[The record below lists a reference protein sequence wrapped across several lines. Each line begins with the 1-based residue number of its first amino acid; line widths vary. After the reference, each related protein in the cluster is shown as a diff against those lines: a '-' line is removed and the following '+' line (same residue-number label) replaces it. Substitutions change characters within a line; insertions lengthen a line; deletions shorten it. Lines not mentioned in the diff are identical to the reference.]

1 MTPVAWVLVALF
13 ATLAVSD
20 WWATRAKRLH
30 YRYFSKPATL
40 LALIA
45 LASALQPADP
55 GIRAVMVVGLA
66 LSLAGD
72 VFLLFEE
79 RAFVAG
85 LLSFLLA
92 HIAYTVARQMA
103 HTSWAWAFVG
113 LLVVG
118 GGAVVVG
125 RRILAAV
132 RAGDSS
138 ALALP
143 VAAYLLVISVMVV
156 SAFGTGAVLAIV
168 GASLFYLSDAILAWD
183 RFVTTLNHGPVVVM
197 VT

>member
-1 MTPVAWVLVALF
+1 M
-13 ATLAVSD
+13 
-20 WWATRAKRLH
+20 
-30 YRYFSKPATL
+30 
-40 LALIA
+40 
-45 LASALQPADP
+45 
-55 GIRAVMVVGLA
+55 
-66 LSLAGD
+66 
-72 VFLLFEE
+72 
-79 RAFVAG
+79 
-85 LLSFLLA
+85 
-92 HIAYTVARQMA
+92 
-103 HTSWAWAFVG
+103 
-113 LLVVG
+113 VG